1 MRESVPFDVPRPRSA
16 SALRAAFVAASVAW
30 AVMLALAPYV
40 ASRPHASPA
49 GTAFVVAAYGIGSL
63 ICHQRPE
70 RSYRLWT
77 AQMPVCAR
85 CAGIY
90 FGAAIAALAAVAPLK
105 RRPTYG
111 AAPLKRR
118 PTYAAVVGHR
128 FSGANTPRATLII
141 AALPT
146 LLTLVYEW
154 TTGQMPA
161 HWIRAGAGSFIGV
174 AVAWLVIQHAHDA
187 RPVHPEP
194 IEG

>member
-30 AVMLALAPYV
+30 AVILALAPYV

-49 GTAFVVAAYGIGSL
+49 GTAFVVAVYGIGSL

-90 FGAAIAALAAVAPLK
+90 FGAALAALAAVAQ
-105 RRPTYG
+105 
-111 AAPLKRR
+111 LKRR
-118 PTYAAVVGHR
+118 PTYAAVVRHR

-161 HWIRAGAGSFIGV
+161 HWIRAGAGALIGV